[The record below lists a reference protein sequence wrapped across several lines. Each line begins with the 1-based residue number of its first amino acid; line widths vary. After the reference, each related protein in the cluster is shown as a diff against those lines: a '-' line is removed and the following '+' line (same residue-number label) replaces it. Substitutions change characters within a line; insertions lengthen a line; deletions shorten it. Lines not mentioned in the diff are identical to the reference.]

1 MVAAAGGSYVV
12 KGGDT
17 LSQIAEQFDTSVA
30 AIVAANDIAN
40 PSRIYVG
47 QELIVPGSD
56 TYIVQAGDTLE
67 RIAHKTG
74 TGSRGFMDAGIVYK
88 DGEPLFILTAFTE
101 HVPAALPDGTPGF
114 AAAYQLI
121 GRMSRLCWDALG

>member
-1 MVAAAGGSYVV
+1 MKKRLRVLVAGLTALSMVAAAGSSYVV

-67 RIAHKTG
+67 RIAHKILFG
-74 TGSRGFMDAGIVYK
+74 TDFPG
-88 DGEPLFILTAFTE
+88 
-101 HVPAALPDGTPGF
+101 VPDVKKNIDVIRRL
-114 AAAYQLI
+114 QLSDEEI
-121 GRMSRLCWDALG
+121 GRAHV